1 MFLVYNTKFINSP
14 ISYNTANDV
23 FIHFSMKPV
32 LMSLFLCVLCY
43 QPIMA
48 QDEAD
53 SSVFFLRDAHANFT
67 IDSVLKKN
75 EAFTLLTNP
84 HFRHDHVP
92 YWFKVSIKNKSD
104 EPQRKIIE
112 VDYAYVDEVSL
123 FIVKNKQLVYESPTI
138 GWQTPYEDRF
148 VKHHN
153 PIFPVNIDPQSEQII
168 YIKALRKSYMFVV
181 PVKTWNEDQFY
192 KNKISINLLWGGFG
206 GILLF
211 ASLLGF
217 ILFVSLHQNAYLY
230 YSLYVLTSLIY
241 VFMNKGIFLEYYQNG
256 FLGISGTNI
265 RQLFLNLLLV
275 FVLLFIREY
284 LFYKYAFPTLLGNVF
299 KTCIILNLITI
310 TILGFEKF
318 YTFPPFVLSLYTII
332 ILFTVFFSCYLVYYS
347 LRKKIAVQE
356 NSIYIIGFAPLGL
369 RSIFSIMCGYG
380 IIPNHWLWNNEG
392 LMLGFMFEILV
403 LSIGLGFRYK
413 NLRGEKEYQQK
424 LVYEGK
430 LKLLHERESISRD
443 LHDNVGS
450 QLSVISSSLDNIG
463 YLSENKK
470 LTPERIETVNEFV
483 REAIQSLRDT
493 IWATHQETFPLP
505 EFRARVQ
512 EYIHKYYQSEIC
524 EILVNFEE
532 NDLTLSSS
540 QTLNLFRIIQEALNN
555 AVKYAQASNIS
566 INLRVVDKHILLNI
580 IDNGVGFNIE
590 SKKSEPHFGLLNM
603 QKRVNEIIG
612 KLNIKSKQGKGTNIE
627 VLI

>member
-1 MFLVYNTKFINSP
+1 
-14 ISYNTANDV
+14 
-23 FIHFSMKPV
+23 
-32 LMSLFLCVLCY
+32 
-43 QPIMA
+43 MA
-48 QDEAD
+48 QNEAG
-53 SSVFFLRDAHANFT
+53 SPVFFLRDAHANFT

-123 FIVKNKQLVYESPTI
+123 FIVKNKQLVYKSPVI
-138 GWQTPYEDRF
+138 GWQTPYEARF

-168 YIKALRKSYMFVV
+168 YIKALRKNYMFVV

-217 ILFVSLHQNAYLY
+217 ILFLSLRQNAYLY

-265 RQLFLNLLLV
+265 RQLFLNFLLV
-275 FVLLFIREY
+275 FILLFIREY
-284 LFYKYAFPTLLGNVF
+284 LFYKYTFPALLGNVF

-310 TILGFEKF
+310 AIVGFEKF
-318 YTFPPFVLSLYTII
+318 YTFSPFVISLYTII
-332 ILFTVFFSCYLVYYS
+332 ISFTTFFSCYLVYYS

-369 RSIFSIMCGYG
+369 RTIFSIMCGYG
-380 IIPNHWLWNNEG
+380 IIPNHWLLENEG
-392 LMLGFMFEILV
+392 LILFFLFEILV
-403 LSIGLGFRYK
+403 LSVGLGIRYK
-413 NLRGEKEYQQK
+413 NLRDEKEVQQK
-424 LVYEGK
+424 LVYEAQ
-430 LKLLHERESISRD
+430 LKLLHERASISRD

-463 YLSENKK
+463 YLAEKQK

-512 EYIHKYYQSEIC
+512 QYIHKYFQSLENCQIV
-524 EILVNFEE
+524 VNFEE
-532 NDLTLSSS
+532 NDIALTSS
-540 QTLNLFRIIQEALNN
+540 QALNLFRIIQEALNN
-555 AVKYAQASNIS
+555 TIKYAQASQIS
-566 INLRVVDKHILLNI
+566 VDLSIIENQIYLHI
-580 IDNGVGFNIE
+580 IDNGIGFDIE

-603 QKRVNEIIG
+603 QKRVNEIEG
-612 KLNIKSKQGKGTNIE
+612 KLEIQSKLGEGTKI
-627 VLI
+627 VVSI